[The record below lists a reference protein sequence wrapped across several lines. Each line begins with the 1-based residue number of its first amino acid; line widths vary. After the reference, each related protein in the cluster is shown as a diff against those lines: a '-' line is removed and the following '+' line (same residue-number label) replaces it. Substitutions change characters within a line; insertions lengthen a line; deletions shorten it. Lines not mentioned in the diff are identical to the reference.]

1 MESLMVDESSTIQ
14 EYLQLAAQGDETARN
29 ALFGHFRLRLKRMVQ
44 LRLSRRL
51 AGRVDDSDIVQET
64 LLHASGHLNQYL
76 DDPGLPFFLWLRRIA
91 ELKLLEVH
99 RQHLAAEKRDAEREI
114 SLHRGGYPIADSAS
128 LAAQL
133 LGRLTSPSQ
142 AAVKAEM
149 RIKLQEA
156 LNGMDPID
164 REVLT
169 LRHFEQLSNIETAQ
183 VLEIRESAASKRYV
197 RALER
202 LQAIM
207 SETLGIDGD

>member
-1 MESLMVDESSTIQ
+1 MTDEHRTIQ
-14 EYLQLAAQGDETARN
+14 EYLRLAAGGDEA
-29 ALFGHFRLRLKRMVQ
+29 ALNSLFTHYRLRLKRMVQ

-51 AGRVDDSDIVQET
+51 AGRVDGSDIVQET
-64 LLHASGHLNQYL
+64 LLHASSHLNQYV

-99 RQHLAAEKRDAEREI
+99 RRHLATEKRDAGREI
-114 SLHRGGYPIADSAS
+114 SLHRGRYPVADSAS

-133 LGRLTSPSQ
+133 LGRLTSPPQ
-142 AAVKAEM
+142 AAVRAEM

-156 LNGMDPID
+156 LNGMDAID

-169 LRHFEQLSNIETAQ
+169 LRHFEQLNNSETAQ
-183 VLEIRESAASKRYV
+183 VLEIQESAASKRYV

-207 SETLGIDGD
+207 SETFGNDGG